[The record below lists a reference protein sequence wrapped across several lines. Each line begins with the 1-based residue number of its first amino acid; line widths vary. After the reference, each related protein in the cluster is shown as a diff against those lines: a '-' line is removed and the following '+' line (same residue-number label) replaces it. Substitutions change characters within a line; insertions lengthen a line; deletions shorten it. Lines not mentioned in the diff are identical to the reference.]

1 MKIALRA
8 RADGLL
14 EPNSDRGVEWVQA
27 QPPGAMITLEA
38 PKDARSDAQNRFLWG
53 WVYKNAVDLIN
64 DAGYM
69 VGGPT
74 GGIPWTK
81 DTFHAAMRECFLI
94 ESSYI
99 CNAVGR
105 ELNIY
110 RSTSKLTPKAFSN
123 YIESIKQF
131 CYGTFDISIP
141 DPNEGYWLELFK
153 ELER

>member
-8 RADGLL
+8 RTDGLL
-14 EPNSDRGVEWVQA
+14 EPNSDRGLDWVQR
-27 QPPGAMITLEA
+27 QPPGALITLEA
-38 PKDARSDAQNRFLWG
+38 PKDARSDAQNRYMWG
-53 WVYKNAVDLIN
+53 WLYKNAVSLIN

-69 VGGPT
+69 VSGPT

-81 DTFHAAMRECFLI
+81 DTFHAAMRECFLV
-94 ESSYI
+94 ESECR

-105 ELNIY
+105 DLKIY
-110 RSTSKLTPKAFSN
+110 KSTTKLTPLEFSE
-123 YIESIKQF
+123 YIEDIKQF

-141 DPNEGYWLELFK
+141 DPNEGYWLEVFK